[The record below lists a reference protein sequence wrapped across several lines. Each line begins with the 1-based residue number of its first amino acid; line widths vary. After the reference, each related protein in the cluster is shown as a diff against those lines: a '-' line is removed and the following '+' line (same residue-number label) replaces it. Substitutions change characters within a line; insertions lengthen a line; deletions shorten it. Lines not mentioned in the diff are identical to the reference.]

1 MLQAKFLR
9 TGKGGAFAVYEVQ
22 GTSAELKSY
31 VDSITAAGRTTP
43 KFKTD
48 GVDGAPVLNSNGD
61 QIPLFFTAFPMPGK
75 DQWHNLVQIQSG
87 PNKGNYTLDSEEL
100 NYSKLL
106 ARTMGADLGTAI
118 ANQLASQITGVNLS
132 SMAKSNSITLKDD
145 DDESPAS
152 AGADL
157 SALEEQKGKTK

>member
-9 TGKGGAFAVYEVQ
+9 TGKGGSFAVYEVQ

-31 VDSITAAGRTTP
+31 ADSITAAGRTTV
-43 KFKTD
+43 KYKTD
-48 GVDGAPVLNSNGD
+48 GVDGNPVLNAQGD

-87 PNKGNYTLDSEEL
+87 PNKGQFTLDSEEL

-106 ARTMGADLGTAI
+106 ARTMGADLGSAI
-118 ANQLASQITGVNLS
+118 ANQLASQITGANLS
-132 SMAKSNSITLKDD
+132 SMAKSTTITLKD

>member
-9 TGKGGAFAVYEVQ
+9 TGKGGSFAVYEVQ

-31 VDSITAAGRTTP
+31 ADSITAAGRTTV
-43 KFKTD
+43 KYKTD
-48 GVDGAPVLNSNGD
+48 GVDGNPVLNSNGD

-75 DQWHNLVQIQSG
+75 DQWHSLVQIQSG

-118 ANQLASQITGVNLS
+118 ANQLASQITGVDLS
-132 SMAKSNSITLKDD
+132 SMAKSNTITLKD